1 MRFCFATA
9 VLAPL
14 LASGLNSYYISKTR
28 RPELLPQ
35 NRLKLQYHPAD
46 VSNALDLNLLMKREA
61 STEEPETTQQRND
74 QSEFQ
79 DEDDE
84 EFEETAQFLIQDIS
98 QAAYRLSGKLKRVL
112 NKNILPRKIVVH
124 EDKEH
129 GGGKSYVDKIKTEI
143 GDCDDD
149 DDDTY
154 DLCDEADVFDDGKP
168 AGGKSGLTDNL
179 SNFKKNVKDMFSIY
193 RSDEDGHNLYVLN
206 GTYIDNMATKH

>member
-9 VLAPL
+9 FLAPL
-14 LASGLNSYYISKTR
+14 LVSEANSYYVSKTR
-28 RPELLPQ
+28 KPEPLPQ

-46 VSNALDLNLLMKREA
+46 VPNALDFNFLKKRGA
-61 STEEPETTQQRND
+61 STEDLVLMQQQD
-74 QSEFQ
+74 HQSESQ
-79 DEDDE
+79 DDE
-84 EFEETAQFLIQDIS
+84 ESEETAQFLMQDIS
-98 QAAYRLSGKLKRVL
+98 QAANRLSDRLMRVL

-124 EDKEH
+124 EDEEH

-154 DLCDEADVFDDGKP
+154 DLCDEADVFDDEKSS
-168 AGGKSGLTDNL
+168 GGKAGQTDKL

-193 RSDEDGHNLYVLN
+193 RSNEDGHTLYVLN
-206 GTYIDNMATKH
+206 GTYIDSMATKY